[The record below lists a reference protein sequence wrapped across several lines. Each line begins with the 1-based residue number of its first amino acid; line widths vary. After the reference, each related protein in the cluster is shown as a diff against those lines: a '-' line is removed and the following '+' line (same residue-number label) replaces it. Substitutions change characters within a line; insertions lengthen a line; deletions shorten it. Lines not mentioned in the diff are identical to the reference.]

1 MIKRCGVLYYS
12 IGIIIAAMIHSS
24 MLFYLIFILCKVK
37 KNYEIKYLIIIAFFA
52 LTVLFAKDYV
62 IKISSL
68 FINEERINRYFYS
81 SDMIGIKGGIAYSV
95 IIIAFY
101 YISKLMLKSSKNVK
115 LDNDNINFYEF
126 NLKINILMTI
136 AFIFSIY
143 DPNFFRLQ
151 RISWILLYISIVK
164 LLDNNIKSIEK
175 FNINIIIIGMVMAIL
190 GNLIM
195 ISINT
200 PEIITS
206 FLL

>member
-1 MIKRCGVLYYS
+1 
-12 IGIIIAAMIHSS
+12 

-101 YISKLMLKSSKNVK
+101 YISKLMLKSAKNVK